1 MLTAERAADDT
12 ALEIARWDTIEEV
25 NTMAGDGENSLSFEP
40 CYIPVPTKWSCGR
53 GWAVVEKQTTLTI
66 IWTTGSAL
74 PTFHAHFSCWRNV
87 EDTWAYE
94 CDQFLRSV
102 DVLLDQAK
110 LGNPL
115 SETEE
120 SQWYDDKDCS
130 DTDSD

>member
-1 MLTAERAADDT
+1 M
-12 ALEIARWDTIEEV
+12 
-25 NTMAGDGENSLSFEP
+25 
-40 CYIPVPTKWSCGR
+40 
-53 GWAVVEKQTTLTI
+53 EKQTAFTI

-74 PTFHAHFSCWRNV
+74 PTFNV

-120 SQWYDDKDCS
+120 SQWYDDKDGS